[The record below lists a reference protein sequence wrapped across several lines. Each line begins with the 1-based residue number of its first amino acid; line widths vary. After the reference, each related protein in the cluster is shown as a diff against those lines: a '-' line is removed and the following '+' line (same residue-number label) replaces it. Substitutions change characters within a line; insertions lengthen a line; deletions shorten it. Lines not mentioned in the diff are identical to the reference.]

1 MYIVKIDYDFFSGF
15 GDFYRPDYEIFEPVL
30 ETNVNAV
37 GYFTFVI
44 YPGHPFYNEIDQ
56 PKKII
61 SVIRKNENEPLFI
74 GRVSEIEMGFYNE
87 KTVTCESELA
97 FLLDSVKVNFSAV
110 RSYRADYWLDD
121 ILKSHNSNYGRPEI
135 YSENIGRKF
144 EAGYVSKSIASKAVT
159 PEYED
164 YQGTYT
170 TLDVIMKL
178 LINKFGGILK
188 LRHEGQKNYIDWFD
202 ESELKTCS
210 QKIEFGSNLIDLN
223 NNIRFNEIVTAIRPV
238 GENIQHGEAYD
249 PVNLRAFDAS
259 KYIAGNDVKQVI
271 DSGMTP
277 KLFLCLR
284 TAHCFR
290 VHYIT
295 SLEFF

>member
-1 MYIVKIDYDFFSGF
+1 MYIVKLDSNFFSGF
-15 GDFYRPDYEIFEPVL
+15 GDFYRPDYEIFEPIL

-44 YPGHPFYNEIDQ
+44 YPEHPFYNEIDQ

-97 FLLDSVKVNFSAV
+97 FLMDSVRVNFSSGEIGHPAV
-110 RSYRADYWLDD
+110 YWLDN
-121 ILKSHNSNYGRPEI
+121 ILKRHNSNFGKPEI

-144 EAGYVSKSIASKAVT
+144 EAGYVSKSIASKVAS
-159 PEYED
+159 PKYED
-164 YQGTYT
+164 YEGTYT
-170 TLDVIMKL
+170 TFDVIMKL
-178 LINKFGGILK
+178 LVNQFGGVLK

-223 NNIRFNEIVTAIRPV
+223 KNIQFNEIVTAIRPI
-238 GENIQHGEAYD
+238 GENVQHGETYD
-249 PVNLRAFDAS
+249 PVDLISFDAS
-259 KYIAGNDVKQVI
+259 KYISGNDI
-271 DSGMTP
+271 
-277 KLFLCLR
+277 
-284 TAHCFR
+284 
-290 VHYIT
+290 
-295 SLEFF
+295 